1 MEGGVSRRG
10 RQGGVVNLWSLSH
23 SAITHSQSLTFLF
36 LMLALASA
44 FPWHGCLDSRST
56 CTCSGPYSHWTLALF
71 LVFPM
76 PPPVSHST
84 SAVTSLG
91 RALNGSQPSHCLL
104 TGFPLQLPSSP
115 THGLCETDSPFHMAV
130 IWSRT
135 FLGSHC
141 LWNRPSRIVADWW
154 IAL

>member
-1 MEGGVSRRG
+1 MVFEPF
-10 RQGGVVNLWSLSH
+10 SH
-23 SAITHSQSLTFLF
+23 DSFSKPD
-36 LMLALASA
+36 
-44 FPWHGCLDSRST
+44 FPIPDACTGFSISMTWLST

-71 LVFPM
+71 LVFPV

-91 RALNGSQPSHCLL
+91 RALKGSQPSHCLL
-104 TGFPLQLPSSP
+104 TGFPLQLLSSP
-115 THGLCETDSPFHMAV
+115 THGLRETDSPFHMAV

-141 LWNRPSRIVADWW
+141 LWNRPSRIVAD
-154 IAL
+154 